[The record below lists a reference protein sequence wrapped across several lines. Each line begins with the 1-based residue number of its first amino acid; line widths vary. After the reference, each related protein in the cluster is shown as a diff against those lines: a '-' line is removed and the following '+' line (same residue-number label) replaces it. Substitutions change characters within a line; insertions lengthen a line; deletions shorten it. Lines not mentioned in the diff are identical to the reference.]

1 MAQNNSYISLFLE
14 PLREFLSDDSVSEI
28 LVNGPSQIYVEKE
41 GRLQK
46 TSALF
51 ASEASLKAAASNI
64 AKSVG
69 RLLDDSNP
77 RLDARLPDG
86 SRVHAVIPP
95 LSRCGTVIAIRKFK
109 KDTLTVEKLLS
120 FGSLDA
126 EVFKILKTSVFKAE
140 KRWRN

>member
-77 RLDARLPDG
+77 RLAPGFQTDRESMP
-86 SRVHAVIPP
+86 
-95 LSRCGTVIAIRKFK
+95 
-109 KDTLTVEKLLS
+109 
-120 FGSLDA
+120 
-126 EVFKILKTSVFKAE
+126 
-140 KRWRN
+140 